1 MSLTIESGV
10 YNQQIKTNID
20 YIFKN
25 SILYDKLWEHDIC
38 EKICTFIE
46 DGTDFIDIGANIGL
60 ITLGVKICL
69 KNKKISKFH
78 CVECDIDNFI
88 SLKFNTSIHSDIIS
102 YNFALADKPQLCN
115 MSVND
120 YNNVCNIIN
129 TSYTDEKITTY
140 DYTHINNGFKTNS
153 NIFISAISLDSISYI
168 FTNKVSVIK
177 IDVEGHGYEVLEGLG
192 SKLKDVRAIQI
203 ETEERVC
210 FENQKIDSMVN
221 KYLLD
226 MGFSLVN
233 KKRCWDLQFDCLYVN
248 RK

>member
-1 MSLTIESGV
+1 MSLNIDSNI

-69 KNKKISKFH
+69 KNKKIQTNH
-78 CVECDIDNFI
+78 CIECDIDNFV
-88 SLKFNTSIHSDIIS
+88 SLKFNTAIHSDIFL
-102 YNFALADKPQLCN
+102 YNFALADKSQLCN
-115 MSVND
+115 MSTND
-120 YNNVCNIIN
+120 YNNGCNIIN
-129 TSYTDEKITTY
+129 TSYTNEKITTY
-140 DYTHINNGFKTNS
+140 DYTHINNVFKKNN

-177 IDVEGHGYEVLEGLG
+177 IDVEGFEDLVLEGA
-192 SKLKDVRAIQI
+192 KLFLEKHKPTIFI
-203 ETEERVC
+203 EIFDEKYNKTLELLTSLNYILL
-210 FENQKIDSMVN
+210 ENIGNLNYIFV
-221 KYLLD
+221 YL
-226 MGFSLVN
+226 
-233 KKRCWDLQFDCLYVN
+233 
-248 RK
+248 

>member
-1 MSLTIESGV
+1 MSLTIDSGV

-20 YIFKN
+20 YVFKN

-78 CVECDIDNFI
+78 CIECDIDNFV
-88 SLKFNTSIHSDIIS
+88 SLKFNTSIHTDIIS
-102 YNFALADKPQLCN
+102 YNFALADKFQLCN

-120 YNNVCNIIN
+120 YNNGCNIIN
-129 TSYTDEKITTY
+129 SSYTNEKITTY
-140 DYTHINNGFKTNS
+140 DYTHINDGFKKN
-153 NIFISAISLDSISYI
+153 NNVFISAIPLDSISYI

-177 IDVEGHGYEVLEGLG
+177 IDVEGFEDLVLQGASFFLE
-192 SKLKDVRAIQI
+192 KHKPTIFI
-203 ETEERVC
+203 EIFDEKYNKTLELLNSLNYVLL
-210 FENQKIDSMVN
+210 ENIGNLNYIFV
-221 KYLLD
+221 YL
-226 MGFSLVN
+226 
-233 KKRCWDLQFDCLYVN
+233 
-248 RK
+248 